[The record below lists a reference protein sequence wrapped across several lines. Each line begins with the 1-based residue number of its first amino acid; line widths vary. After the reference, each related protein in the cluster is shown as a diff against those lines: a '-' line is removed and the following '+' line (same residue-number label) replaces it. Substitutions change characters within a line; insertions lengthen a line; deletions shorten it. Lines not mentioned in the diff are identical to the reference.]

1 MNLKDLAKNPA
12 PVRRKRETAVGA
24 GVLGREP
31 AEANSEENKSIS
43 EEIVKNP
50 APTGGSPVGAGLLT
64 RGLEG
69 QPSSEGRER

>member
-12 PVRRKRETAVGA
+12 PVSGRWETAVGA

-31 AEANSEENKSIS
+31 AEANSEENKPIS

-64 RGLEG
+64 RGLEE
-69 QPSSEGRER
+69 PSPEEGKR